1 MLKYSSYQSIYSLPA
16 SQDNSSSKNSNYA
29 TKMNKLNK
37 IKGFKKL
44 LQVIVITI
52 LFMLIF
58 TVAVKAFESPKT
70 ANNIEKEMVIIQAG
84 DTLWQLATQ
93 YKPEKWDTRAFI
105 HVIQKA
111 NDMENSVIQAGEVIA
126 IPILD

>member
-1 MLKYSSYQSIYSLPA
+1 MLKYSSYQSIYTLPT
-16 SQDNSSSKNSNYA
+16 SQDNSTTKISNFA
-29 TKMNKLNK
+29 TKLSK
-37 IKGFKKL
+37 IKRFKRMWRVL
-44 LQVIVITI
+44 GITI
-52 LFMLIF
+52 LFMLIC
-58 TVAVKAFESPKT
+58 TVAVKAFESPDR

-105 HVIQKA
+105 QVIQEA
-111 NDMENSVIQAGEVIA
+111 NNMKNSVIHAGEVIA

>member
-16 SQDNSSSKNSNYA
+16 SQDNSSTKISNYA
-29 TKMNKLNK
+29 KLSQ

-44 LQVIVITI
+44 WRVLGITI
-52 LFMLIF
+52 LFMLIC
-58 TVAVKAFESPKT
+58 TVAVKAFESPDR
-70 ANNIEKEMVIIQAG
+70 ANHIEKEMVIIQAG

-105 HVIQKA
+105 QVIQEA
-111 NDMENSVIQAGEVIA
+111 NNMKNSVIHAGEVIA
-126 IPILD
+126 IPILE

>member
-1 MLKYSSYQSIYSLPA
+1 MLKYSSYQSIYTLPA
-16 SQDNSSSKNSNYA
+16 SQDNSSTKISNYA
-29 TKMNKLNK
+29 TKISG
-37 IKGFKKL
+37 IKGFKKVWRVL
-44 LQVIVITI
+44 GITI
-52 LFMLIF
+52 LFMLIC
-58 TVAVKAFESPKT
+58 TVAVKAFESPDR

-105 HVIQKA
+105 QVIQKA
-111 NDMENSVIQAGEVIA
+111 NNMKNSVIHAGEVIA

>member
-1 MLKYSSYQSIYSLPA
+1 MLKYSSYQSIYTLPA
-16 SQDNSSSKNSNYA
+16 SQDNSSSKLSVQVA
-29 TKMNKLNK
+29 KLSK
-37 IKGFKKL
+37 IKGYKRMWRVFA
-44 LQVIVITI
+44 ITI

-58 TVAVKAFESPKT
+58 SVAVKAFESPDT

-105 HVIQKA
+105 QVIQKA
-111 NDMENSVIQAGEVIA
+111 NGMDSSVIHAGEVIA